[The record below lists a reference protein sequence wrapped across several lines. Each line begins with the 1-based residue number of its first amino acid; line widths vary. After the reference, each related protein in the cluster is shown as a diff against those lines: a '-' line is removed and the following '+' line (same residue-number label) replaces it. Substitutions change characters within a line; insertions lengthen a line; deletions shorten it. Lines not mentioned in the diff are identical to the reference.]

1 MEQLTCAKNIE
12 SLVNEDPK
20 VKQYLAL
27 KLEIMLRGH
36 QQRQAAQVTNQAKEA
51 VESNNS
57 IFIRRLIKSEI
68 ELINLF
74 IAFLGKDF

>member
-1 MEQLTCAKNIE
+1 MCAEDIE
-12 SLVNEDPK
+12 SLVNEDLK

-27 KLEIMLRGH
+27 KLKIMLRGH
-36 QQRQAAQVTNQAKEA
+36 QQQRVAHMTHEAKEG
-51 VESNNS
+51 VQSNNS
-57 IFIRRLIKSEI
+57 IFIGRLIKSEI